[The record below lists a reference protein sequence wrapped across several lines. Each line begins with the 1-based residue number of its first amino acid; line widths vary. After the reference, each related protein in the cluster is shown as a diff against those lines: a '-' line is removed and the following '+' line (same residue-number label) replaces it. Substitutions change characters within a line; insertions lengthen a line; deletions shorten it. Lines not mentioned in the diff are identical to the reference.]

1 MREVEK
7 NSQGKMSIGKL
18 VLIVFII
25 LFFAYT
31 FYSVNQPIHHTPPTC
46 TNNLKNYTAA
56 LHGYVTDWSGI
67 YPTRYMGTSPEA
79 LDQIINPGR
88 PGWIYNAVRPYMKN
102 QAIFT
107 CPEIPNDT
115 TGAFP
120 IEPTK
125 TYLASYAY
133 NYARL
138 NYANDADIDRSA
150 DTVMMWDSL
159 NNYFEEQ
166 ANVGWSEDT
175 RSIGDI
181 KKVDIK
187 ATIRSAISKGG
198 DIYNFCSKTDLDQ
211 PCNIFGSPAD
221 SELGKRVVAQRQWQC
236 SFCRRTCSSF
246 ELLEVKVGSI
256 VRNRQKESLL

>member
-1 MREVEK
+1 
-7 NSQGKMSIGKL
+7 
-18 VLIVFII
+18 
-25 LFFAYT
+25 
-31 FYSVNQPIHHTPPTC
+31 
-46 TNNLKNYTAA
+46 
-56 LHGYVTDWSGI
+56 
-67 YPTRYMGTSPEA
+67 
-79 LDQIINPGR
+79 
-88 PGWIYNAVRPYMKN
+88 
-102 QAIFT
+102 T

-138 NYANDADIDRSA
+138 NYAKEADIDRSA

-198 DIYNFCSKTDLDQ
+198 DIYNFCSKTDLNQ
-211 PCNIFGSPAD
+211 PCNIYGSPDD
-221 SELGKRVVAQRQWQC
+221 SEFGKRVMWHNNNGNVAFADGHVAPSNFLKLKWDQLLVIDKKNPC
-236 SFCRRTCSSF
+236 YDKPVATCK
-246 ELLEVKVGSI
+246 LDL
-256 VRNRQKESLL
+256 